1 MDSTA
6 RAAVFERH
14 RAAQAAHEGG
24 THGNVARSQRGCR
37 GVESSGASSSIF
49 FDAVSVTGS
58 LMRTA
63 LLALALSPAL
73 AVVPCSSDK
82 PDDVDTEG
90 CYGWSRLPGNI
101 LKDQIRDRSHRH
113 HNALMADITRAMS
126 GRQKS
131 PSNPPSNPSSFKK
144 LNSTTDDL

>member
-1 MDSTA
+1 
-6 RAAVFERH
+6 
-14 RAAQAAHEGG
+14 
-24 THGNVARSQRGCR
+24 
-37 GVESSGASSSIF
+37 
-49 FDAVSVTGS
+49 
-58 LMRTA
+58 MRTV
-63 LLALALSPAL
+63 LLALALSPTL

-90 CYGWSRLPGNI
+90 CYGWCSAAFAADHCGCPRLPGNI

-144 LNSTTDDL
+144 LSSTTDDL